1 MLLALVFRVLLLFSL
16 FWLIGLTAS
25 VFTVFGQD
33 FSWRDLVL
41 IAGGAF
47 LLYKATTEIHRDVE
61 GGRAAEA
68 GSTVKVYA
76 SFGMIVTQ
84 IAVIDMVF
92 SVDSILTAIGMA
104 DHVGVMIAAVVIAIG
119 IMYLASGPVAA
130 FIERHPTTRML
141 ALAFLLMIG
150 IALIADG
157 IGFHIPRGYLYAAMA
172 FSAIV
177 ELLNVVAG
185 GTGESGMHEPAI
197 QGRRLR
203 GQWRTCTGVGRPVS
217 LTPARLSWRCSSSR
231 RCCWPI
237 GCPASRMS
245 RRARPQPQRARR
257 RAGRPAARHV
267 SRDRVAGPLIER
279 FTARRTILFA
289 LSGLWPS
296 RWCFPASPGTC
307 RRFLRRCS

>member
-1 MLLALVFRVLLLFSL
+1 MIAFDWVADPAIWASLVTLTVMEIVLGIDNIVFISVIVGKLPPHQATRARQIGLGMALVFRVILLLSL
-16 FWLIGLTAS
+16 FWLIGLTAP
-25 VFTVFGQD
+25 VFTAFGED
-33 FSWRDLVL
+33 FSWRDIVL

-47 LLYKATTEIHRDVE
+47 LLYKATREIHTDVE
-61 GGRAAEA
+61 GGGHEETSTAA
-68 GSTVKVYA
+68 KVYA
-76 SFGMIVTQ
+76 SFGVIVIQ

-104 DHVGVMIAAVVIAIG
+104 DHVGVMIAAVVIAIA

-185 GTGESGMHEPAI
+185 RNRRKRTG
-197 QGRRLR
+197 
-203 GQWRTCTGVGRPVS
+203 
-217 LTPARLSWRCSSSR
+217 
-231 RCCWPI
+231 
-237 GCPASRMS
+237 
-245 RRARPQPQRARR
+245 
-257 RAGRPAARHV
+257 
-267 SRDRVAGPLIER
+267 
-279 FTARRTILFA
+279 
-289 LSGLWPS
+289 
-296 RWCFPASPGTC
+296 
-307 RRFLRRCS
+307 

>member
-1 MLLALVFRVLLLFSL
+1 MIAFDWIADPAIWASLVTLTAMEIVLGIDNIVFISVIVGKLPPEQATRARRIGLALALVFRVLLLLSL

-25 VFTVFGQD
+25 LFTVFGQD

-61 GGRAAEA
+61 GGEGAEA
-68 GSTVKVYA
+68 ETTGVKVYA
-76 SFGMIVTQ
+76 GFGMIVTQ

-104 DHVGVMIAAVVIAIG
+104 EHVGVMIAAVVIAIG

-185 GTGESGMHEPAI
+185 RN
-197 QGRRLR
+197 RRKR
-203 GQWRTCTGVGRPVS
+203 N
-217 LTPARLSWRCSSSR
+217 A
-231 RCCWPI
+231 
-237 GCPASRMS
+237 
-245 RRARPQPQRARR
+245 
-257 RAGRPAARHV
+257 
-267 SRDRVAGPLIER
+267 
-279 FTARRTILFA
+279 
-289 LSGLWPS
+289 
-296 RWCFPASPGTC
+296 
-307 RRFLRRCS
+307 